1 VIDMVSDG
9 LLPLIIGLLSG
20 VVMFFFGYR
29 SHSKADKAKRFE
41 QRLKDMKTAEEVR
54 DEVGALDNNGL
65 ADRASKWVS
74 KKP

>member
-1 VIDMVSDG
+1 MTDAI
-9 LLPLIIGLLSG
+9 LPLVVGLLSG
-20 VVMFFFGYR
+20 LVMYFFGYR
-29 SHSKADKAKRFE
+29 SHSNGDKAKRFE
-41 QRLKDMKTAEEVR
+41 QRLEDMETAEEVR